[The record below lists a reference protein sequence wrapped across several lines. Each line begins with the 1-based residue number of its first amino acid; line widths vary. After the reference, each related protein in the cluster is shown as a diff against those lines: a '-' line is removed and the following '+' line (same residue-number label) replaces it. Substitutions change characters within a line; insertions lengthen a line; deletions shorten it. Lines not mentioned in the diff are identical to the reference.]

1 MIGEV
6 KGFIRQALGQME
18 EESQREQR
26 AFLNICL
33 DKLERCYNTVAAMVR
48 SIVSAFRPHS
58 LELKLRHTSLDEI
71 LKSNFGDFESSLE
84 KEDAKRLTLS
94 IKLPERLPTV
104 CCDPDTIS
112 RVIMNLLINALQ
124 HCHKGLIEVTA
135 EERDDLVQISVKD
148 TGSGIS
154 SQNLHRIF
162 EPHESFRKDGTGLGL
177 SICRDFIKAHNGKI
191 WVDSEGRNKGSVFH
205 FTLPKSRP
213 VILTTDSS
221 LAGRLETECRKSGYH
236 PIFIDDLLLATSKA
250 AEIHPNAILLDLD
263 MADTISGISLAYR
276 LKKTS
281 DTAKIPIIA
290 FTSNLS
296 EAQSELDRY
305 GDTALEAY
313 LRRDF
318 DETDLATAIQTV
330 EAYWY
335 LAQVQ

>member
-1 MIGEV
+1 
-6 KGFIRQALGQME
+6 
-18 EESQREQR
+18 
-26 AFLNICL
+26 
-33 DKLERCYNTVAAMVR
+33 
-48 SIVSAFRPHS
+48 
-58 LELKLRHTSLDEI
+58 
-71 LKSNFGDFESSLE
+71 
-84 KEDAKRLTLS
+84 
-94 IKLPERLPTV
+94 
-104 CCDPDTIS
+104 
-112 RVIMNLLINALQ
+112 MNLLINALQ